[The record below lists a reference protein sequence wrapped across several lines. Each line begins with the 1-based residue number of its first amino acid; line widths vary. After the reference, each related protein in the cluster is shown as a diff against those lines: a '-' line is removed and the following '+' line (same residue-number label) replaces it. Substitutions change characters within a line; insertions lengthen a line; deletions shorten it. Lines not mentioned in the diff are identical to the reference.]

1 MRNNITIKGQWM
13 YLREAMPRLIAMVR
27 SGSLDLTCHEVTE
40 FRLASIADA
49 IAHSAKTSGPFTK
62 TVLRF

>member
-13 YLREAMPRLIAMVR
+13 HPREAMPRLIAMVR
-27 SGSLDLTCHEVTE
+27 SGLDLTCHEVTE